1 MKIII
6 GMFGGI
12 LVVSVPILSMSWVIK
27 SISYTN
33 KNILEGFELT
43 LWVP

>member
-6 GMFGGI
+6 GMFEGI
-12 LVVSVPILSMSWVIK
+12 LGVSVPILGGTWVIK

-33 KNILEGFELT
+33 KNN
-43 LWVP
+43 